1 MPAEMELGANLDFPG
16 ACLAPT
22 PKEKAVAEKE
32 PTQLLKESFA
42 W

>member
-22 PKEKAVAEKE
+22 PKEKAGAEKE
-32 PTQLLKESFA
+32 TAQPLQESFA

>member
-22 PKEKAVAEKE
+22 SKSNAGAEKE
-32 PTQLLKESFA
+32 PAQPLPESFA